1 MKKRLIIFHGSSE
14 IIEKPKFGYVN
25 SKNDYGLGF
34 YYTED
39 IDLIKEWSVV
49 DEEDGYANQYE
60 LDTNWLTG
68 LDLSRTQ
75 YNILH

>member
-14 IIEKPKFGYVN
+14 SIEKPKFGYVN

-60 LDTNWLTG
+60 LDTN
-68 LDLSRTQ
+68 
-75 YNILH
+75 